1 MFKKIYKSMRLV
13 SLIALILSAL
23 MVFSASYYIFNERV
37 EQEVKTQARI
47 IADFLNSG
55 DFDGNNLSEII
66 SDSLENKSLIL
77 LSSDGKIQ
85 SIYDENNGPGEYN
98 GDILSSDIVIKANR
112 SGEAESEKY
121 ASGSLGKTYSY
132 CIVLDNEDVL
142 ILSGDTL
149 EMSMLIAEF
158 MVVIVFVG
166 ILIFVFS
173 GLISKKVTENIVAPI
188 ENTSLYEIDEQQSP
202 YEELKPFIT
211 KIAYQ
216 SREIKHQIER
226 VKRQKLRL
234 QTVSESMSEGLIVL
248 DKDGNILTLNNS
260 AISFFGVEN
269 KDSYKKMSIVSL
281 TGKNTEFTQNI
292 IKALHNN
299 KGSFQYKKDENTYE
313 IFYSPVV
320 DDGQV
325 TGVVILMFDMTDRLR
340 NEQIRTE
347 FTANVSHELK
357 TPLTSIHGYAQLISS
372 GMAQSSDA
380 PVFAAKIEKE
390 SKRLISLV
398 EDIIELSNLDEG
410 VQTVKNQFS
419 IRSMI
424 LEITENLRLTAA
436 NRGIELTVGEG
447 EFQVFADSMRIHQM
461 LYNIIDNAVKY
472 NRDNGRVNIA
482 IGERQIVISDTG
494 IGIPDDCKE
503 RIFERFF
510 RVDKSRSKT
519 VNGTGLGLSI
529 VKHIAINNGIKINV
543 ESVLGNGTT
552 FTLDFPKI
560 K

>member
-37 EQEVKTQARI
+37 EQEVEAQARI

-55 DFDGNNLSEII
+55 DFAKDNLPVIIKNSLKNKTLILTDPDGKLQYI
-66 SDSLENKSLIL
+66 SDE
-77 LSSDGKIQ
+77 SDG
-85 SIYDENNGPGEYN
+85 SADFDNG
-98 GDILSSDIVIKANR
+98 ILSADIITKAKQN
-112 SGEAESEKY
+112 GEAESERY
-121 ASGSLGKTYSY
+121 RYGSLGKTYSY
-132 CIVLDNEDVL
+132 CIVLDNKDVL

-149 EMSMLIAEF
+149 EMSTLIAEF
-158 MVVIVFVG
+158 AVVILFVG
-166 ILIFVFS
+166 VLIFVFS

-188 ENTSLYEIDEQQSP
+188 EDTSLYEIDEQQSP

-216 SREIKHQIER
+216 SREIKHQVER

-234 QTVSESMSEGLIVL
+234 QTISESMSEGLIVL

-260 AISFFGVEN
+260 AMNFFDVEN
-269 KDSYKKMSIVSL
+269 EDTYKKVSIVSL
-281 TGKNTEFTQNI
+281 TGKGTEFTQNI
-292 IKALHNN
+292 IKALQNN
-299 KGSFQYKKDENTYE
+299 KGSFQYKKDDKTYE

-320 DDGQV
+320 DDSQV
-325 TGVVILMFDMTDRLR
+325 AGVVILMFDMTERLR

-372 GMAQSSDA
+372 GMAQSTDA
-380 PVFAAKIEKE
+380 PVFAGKIEKE

-410 VQTVKNQFS
+410 VQTVKSNFN

-424 LEITENLRLTAA
+424 LEIAESLRLTATD
-436 NRGIELTVGEG
+436 RGIELTVGNG
-447 EFQVFADSMRIHQM
+447 DFQVYADSLRIHEL

-472 NRDNGRVNIA
+472 NKDGGRVNID
-482 IGERQIVISDTG
+482 IGDREIVISDTG

-529 VKHIAINNGIKINV
+529 VKHIAINNGIKVNV
-543 ESVLGNGTT
+543 ESVLGEGTT